1 MDVGKQL
8 AVRAHSGLVLGP
20 RPYVLNGEGAVVL
33 VQSGQKARVW
43 AAVSLQWGWFL
54 LAGCWQGWTQ
64 IGWQQQRFSAWE

>member
-1 MDVGKQL
+1 MDVGKRL